1 VPAQSFEQARECTLQ
16 YATRWLIEDYHKAL
30 KTGLGAE
37 RLQFEKA
44 PRLFAAVAI
53 MSVVAL
59 RLVGLREQVRSA
71 PEQPAEAAGLTNLEL
86 EVLRAATTRQ
96 LLTVRDVGLAIGRL
110 GGHLNRKRDGLPG
123 WQTLWQ
129 GMRKLVLLV
138 EGVRLAHKLQEFG

>member
-1 VPAQSFEQARECTLQ
+1 
-16 YATRWLIEDYHKAL
+16 
-30 KTGLGAE
+30 
-37 RLQFEKA
+37 
-44 PRLFAAVAI
+44 
-53 MSVVAL
+53 
-59 RLVGLREQVRSA
+59 
-71 PEQPAEAAGLTNLEL
+71 LTNLEL

-129 GMRKLVLLV
+129 GMKKLVLLV